1 MTGQKIQV
9 MNSRRA
15 ILTLNFLF
23 AIIIQVMSQVSFSG
37 DDLGSVFNRAMDMY
51 NKEKYAAAIR
61 LFDTYI
67 KDSDEN
73 NKILLA
79 EAEYYAALSALRL
92 FNPDS
97 EYRMIIYL
105 STHPESPKINEAR
118 LSLGDYFYQNKSY
131 RKACSYYEIVN
142 RIELGSDKLPE
153 YFFRYGYSLYI
164 KGDKAKA
171 LMMFSEIKD
180 IDTEYTAPAVYYFS
194 HIAYEQKMYQTA
206 LEGFMTLRDD
216 ETFGPIVPFYIAQ
229 ILYLNKDYDG
239 ILEIAPDLIKSAPKD
254 RATELYR
261 FIGDAYYNKGNYEEA
276 LSYLEKFAAG
286 AKASDR
292 EDKYQLGYCYYKT
305 GNLDMAIKTLLATG
319 ARSDILSQNIWFVL
333 GDCYLQKGDKKRAQ
347 FAFGQSSKMDFDKK
361 MKEESL
367 FNFAKLTYETSSSPF
382 GEAIA
387 AFQEYIELYPGSD
400 RIEEAYNYLVA
411 TFTEIRNY
419 KAALSS
425 LDKIR
430 NKDSRLEAAYQRV
443 AFFRGLEL
451 FKNMEIEQSIDLF
464 DKSLKYEKYSR
475 DLRARAIYWRAE
487 AEYRTGQYEKARD
500 DYELFMG
507 MPAAK
512 QLSEFNLISYN
523 LGYTYFNLKDYNSAL
538 TQFRAFESGVTDA
551 KPEIQIDTKL
561 RIADCYFITT
571 HYPQA
576 VSYYDKVIAYGKT
589 DADYAMYQ
597 KGFCLGLTNNHLGK
611 AEILTSLTTRY
622 PSSSYVPNAIYE
634 RGRAYLVME
643 DFRRGEADFINIIAN
658 YQSSQ
663 FVPRAIVQLGLLYY
677 NQGENEK
684 SVAQFKKVIE
694 NYQSTPE
701 ARYALTGLK
710 NTYVEMNDVESYFA
724 YVKTLGYGDVNMA
737 EKDSMLYTSGENLYI
752 SGNCERA
759 SEVFRNYLREFQY
772 GSFRLNAQFYLA
784 ECLNSSGKQDEALGF
799 YKEVIKTPNNQFME
813 QALIAASSILYDNE
827 DYSTAYDYFERLEK
841 ITTASEKK
849 LTALRGQLR
858 SAYQEGDAQKS
869 IKAADR
875 IRNTSN
881 MPEELTREAIFVSAK
896 ARYSLNE
903 FDEALRDFRRI
914 ATEVVSIEG
923 AESKYRVA
931 EILFKKGS
939 TDESEKIVT
948 QFIDQN
954 SPHQYWMAKMFL
966 LLADI
971 SIKKG
976 DTLQARATLQS
987 LKEYYTISNDGVLD
1001 EVKEK
1006 LTGLDEGN

>member
-206 LEGFMTLRDD
+206 LEGFMTLRHD

-475 DLRARAIYWRAE
+475 DLNARAIYWRAE

-875 IRNTSN
+875 IRNSSN
-881 MPEELTREAIFVSAK
+881 IPEELTREAIFVSAK

-1006 LTGLDEGN
+1006 LAGLDEGN

>member
-1 MTGQKIQV
+1 
-9 MNSRRA
+9 MNSKKA
-15 ILTLNFLF
+15 VLILNFLF
-23 AIIIQVMSQVSFSG
+23 TFIIQVMSQASFSG
-37 DDLGSVFNRAMDMY
+37 DDLSSVFNRAMDLY

-67 KDSDEN
+67 KDGDEN
-73 NKILLA
+73 NRISLA
-79 EAEYYAALSALRL
+79 EAEYYAALSALKL

-97 EYRMIIYL
+97 EYRMIVYL
-105 STHPESPKINEAR
+105 SKHPESPKINEAR
-118 LSLGDYFYQNKSY
+118 MAIGDYFYQNKSY
-131 RKACSYYEIVN
+131 RKACSYYDMVN
-142 RIELGSDKLPE
+142 RYELESGKLPE

-206 LEGFMTLRDD
+206 LEGFMTLKDD

-239 ILEIAPDLIKSAPKD
+239 LLQIAPDLLKSAPKD
-254 RATELYR
+254 RAIELYR

-276 LSYLEKFAAG
+276 LSYLEQYAAG

-305 GNLDMAIKTLLATG
+305 GNPDKAIKTLLATG
-319 ARSDILSQNIWFVL
+319 ARSDVLSQNIWFVL

-347 FAFGQSSKMDFDKK
+347 FAFGQASKMDFDKK
-361 MKEESL
+361 LKEESL
-367 FNFAKLTYETSSSPF
+367 FNFAKLTYETTSSPF

-400 RIEEAYNYLVA
+400 KIEEAYNYLVS
-411 TFTEIRNY
+411 TFTEMRNY
-419 KAALSS
+419 QAALSA

-443 AFFRGLEL
+443 AFYRGLEL
-451 FKNMEIEQSIDLF
+451 FKNMEIEQSVDMF
-464 DKSLKYEKYSR
+464 NKSLKYEKYSR
-475 DLRARAIYWRAE
+475 DLRTRAIYWRAE
-487 AEYRTGQYEKARD
+487 AEYRLWQYEEAKN
-500 DYELFMG
+500 DYELFVG
-507 MPAAK
+507 IPGAK
-512 QLSEFNLISYN
+512 QLSESSLISYN
-523 LGYTYFNLKDYNSAL
+523 LGYTYFNLKDYKNAL
-538 TQFRAFESGVTDA
+538 TQFRTFESEVTDA
-551 KPEIQIDTKL
+551 KPEIQSDTKL

-571 HYPQA
+571 NYSQA
-576 VSYYDKVIAYGKT
+576 VSYYDKVIAYGKA

-597 KGFCLGLTNNHLGK
+597 KGFCLGLTKNQSGK
-611 AEILTSLTTRY
+611 AEILTSLTTKY

-643 DFRRGEADFINIIAN
+643 DFRRGEADFVNIIAN
-658 YQSSQ
+658 YQSSP

-752 SGNCERA
+752 SGKCDRA

-784 ECLNSSGKQDEALGF
+784 ECLNSSGNKDEALSY

-813 QALIAASSILYDNE
+813 QSLVAASSILYDE
-827 DYSTAYDYFERLEK
+827 EEYSTAYDYYERLEK
-841 ITTASEKK
+841 VTTASDKK
-849 LTALRGQLR
+849 LMALGGQLR

-875 IRNTSN
+875 IRNSSN
-881 MPEELTREAIFVSAK
+881 MPEELMREAIFISAK
-896 ARYSLNE
+896 AHYSLNE
-903 FDEALRDFRRI
+903 FDEALRDFRKT

-931 EILFKKGS
+931 EILFKKGN

-987 LKEYYTISNDGVLD
+987 LKEYYTISDDGILN

-1006 LTGLDEGN
+1006 MASLDEGK